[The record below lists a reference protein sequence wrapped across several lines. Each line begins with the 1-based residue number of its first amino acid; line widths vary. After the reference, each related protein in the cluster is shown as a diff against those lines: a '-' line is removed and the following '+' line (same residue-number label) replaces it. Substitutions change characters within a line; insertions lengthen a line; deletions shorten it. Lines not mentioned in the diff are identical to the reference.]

1 MQKLQREGNLV
12 YTCSAAHPPRLR
24 VQPGEQFQVE
34 TELSTGS
41 WLQSATDNP
50 EGRVASFPYVNPAT
64 GPVYVER
71 ARPGHAL
78 AVHIDAIDL
87 WHLGYTQI
95 VQGSNPFRNWI
106 RKEEWGNQ
114 FRVLQIGETFIH
126 WSNRVK
132 IAVRPMIG
140 VIGTAPEI
148 EAISNTDNGPHGGNL
163 DVQEVAPGHTVFLP
177 VFVEGALLHVG
188 DVHAVQGDGELC
200 CAGGIETRATVT
212 LSVDVVRRPES
223 MTMPRIET
231 PSHLVAL
238 GFARPL
244 EDAFRSAVQ
253 ELIYWLEED
262 YGLSQPEALM
272 LLGQVAEARA
282 TQLVN
287 PKYTYVCK
295 IDKRYLGR
303 TSG

>member
-1 MQKLQREGNLV
+1 MQRLGREGNLV
-12 YTCSAAHPPRLR
+12 YTCSPANPPGLW
-24 VQPGEQFQVE
+24 VQPGERFQVE
-34 TELSTGS
+34 TELNTGS
-41 WLQSATDNP
+41 WLQSADDNP

-64 GPVYVER
+64 GPVYVEG
-71 ARPGHAL
+71 AQPGDVV
-78 AVHIDAIDL
+78 AVHIEAIEL

-95 VQGSNPFRNWI
+95 VQGNNPFRNWI
-106 RKEEWGNQ
+106 RKDEWGNQ
-114 FRVLQIGETFIH
+114 FRVVRIGEGFVH
-126 WSNRVK
+126 WSDQ
-132 IAVRPMIG
+132 VRIPVSPMIG
-140 VIGTAPEI
+140 VLGTAPEI
-148 EAISNTDNGPHGGNL
+148 EAISNTDNGPHGGNM
-163 DVQEVAPGHTVFLP
+163 DVQEVAPGHTVFLR
-177 VFVEGALLHVG
+177 VFVKGGLLHLG

-212 LSVDVVRRPES
+212 LSVDVVRRPKS

-244 EDAFRSAVQ
+244 EDAFRLAVQ
-253 ELIYWLEED
+253 EMVYWLEED

-282 TQLVN
+282 SQIVN
-287 PKYTYVCK
+287 PKYSYVCK

-303 TSG
+303 PVR